1 MTTEASRE
9 ERASKRQSREANPPP
24 PPPPRAGVSFLSS
37 LLTRDLS
44 QLPEME
50 SLLAGYE
57 SCKSYYM
64 KAPPPPPKLM
74 RCCSQLISLP
84 RSVLRASSPVR
95 GLRDEPKE
103 CHVCVGR
110 YQVMNFNLFQ
120 SSISHSLLEP
130 IAQIVVSIV
139 LQRVPPM
146 PLQSYCYDLNRW

>member
-9 ERASKRQSREANPPP
+9 ERASKRQSREAIP

-64 KAPPPPPKLM
+64 KAPPPP
-74 RCCSQLISLP
+74 Q
-84 RSVLRASSPVR
+84 
-95 GLRDEPKE
+95 
-103 CHVCVGR
+103 
-110 YQVMNFNLFQ
+110 N
-120 SSISHSLLEP
+120 
-130 IAQIVVSIV
+130 
-139 LQRVPPM
+139 
-146 PLQSYCYDLNRW
+146 

>member
-1 MTTEASRE
+1 MRNA
-9 ERASKRQSREANPPP
+9 RANGKAARPSPPP
-24 PPPPRAGVSFLSS
+24 APRAGVSFLSS

-64 KAPPPPPKLM
+64 KAPPPKPM

>member
-1 MTTEASRE
+1 MRNA
-9 ERASKRQSREANPPP
+9 RANGKAARPSPPP
-24 PPPPRAGVSFLSS
+24 TRAGVSFLSS

-64 KAPPPPPKLM
+64 KAPPPPKLM

>member
-9 ERASKRQSREANPPP
+9 ERASKRQSREAIP

-64 KAPPPPPKLM
+64 KAPPTPKLM